1 MMSLEKLLAI
11 TLPAL
16 LIALSGL
23 LNNHFH
29 LTSATQFVLLF
40 AIRSVYMMYI
50 AITNDNEEHKMEDKT
65 AILKSVQ
72 CTDKRDFIL

>member
-1 MMSLEKLLAI
+1 MSLEKILAI

-29 LTSATQFVLLF
+29 LTSVAQFVLLL
-40 AIRSVYMMYI
+40 AISASSVYMMYI
-50 AITNDNEEHKMEDKT
+50 AITNDNQE
-65 AILKSVQ
+65 I
-72 CTDKRDFIL
+72 

>member
-40 AIRSVYMMYI
+40 AISASSVYMMYI
-50 AITNDNEEHKMEDKT
+50 AITNDQEE
-65 AILKSVQ
+65 L
-72 CTDKRDFIL
+72 